1 VIRKRWVL
9 TAAAVVIVATVIAS
23 VAAISSAN
31 QANPAAQQP
40 AVNTAKVD
48 RGKLSAMVSMY
59 GTLTYRGQ
67 ADGSPYSVINQ
78 ARGTYTKLPYDG
90 DKVVC
95 GDVFYRVDDTP
106 VLLLC
111 GGVPAYRG
119 LQVGEVGNDVRQLNQ
134 NLHTLGYDAAAGV
147 VVDPNDNNFTVQ
159 TQKALQALQ
168 HNKGAAVTGTLGI
181 GGAIFLPESVRI
193 AKVTGQLGGSAQPGA
208 QVLSAT
214 SDTLEV
220 HVALDA
226 SQQGDVKQGDRARI
240 TLPGNVSVT
249 GAVDRLGT
257 VAQPPAGQNQDPG
270 AATTPAYIS
279 LDDPTKA
286 AGLDQAPVQVS
297 ITTTGVDNALSVP
310 VTAIIG
316 RSGGGFAVEVVRADG
331 RHELVTVELGLYDA
345 TAGRVQVTG
354 GLSEGDE
361 VVVPSL

>member
-1 VIRKRWVL
+1 MRKRWVL

-40 AVNTAKVD
+40 AVNTAKVE

-59 GTLTYRGQ
+59 GTLTYRAQ
-67 ADGSPYSVINQ
+67 SDGSPYSVINQ
-78 ARGTYTKLPYDG
+78 ARGTYTKLPDDG
-90 DKVVC
+90 DKVDC
-95 GDVFYRVDDTP
+95 GDVFYRVDDNP

-111 GGVPAYRG
+111 GSVPAYRG
-119 LQVGEVGNDVRQLNQ
+119 LHVGELGNDVRQLNQ

-147 VVDPNDNNFTVQ
+147 VVNPNDSSFTGQ

-168 HNKGAAVTGTLGI
+168 HDKGAAVTGTLGI
-181 GGAIFLPESVRI
+181 DGAIFLPESVRI
-193 AKVTGQLGGSAQPGA
+193 AKVTGELGGSAQPGA

-220 HVALDA
+220 QVALDA
-226 SQQGDVKQGDRARI
+226 SQQGDVKQGDRAQV
-240 TLPGNVSVT
+240 TLPSNVSVT
-249 GAVDRLGT
+249 GSVVRLGT
-257 VAQPPAGQNQDPG
+257 VAQAPAGQNQNPG
-270 AATTPAYIS
+270 AATIPAYIS
-279 LDDPTKA
+279 LDNPAKA
-286 AGLDQAPVQVS
+286 AGLDQAPVQVN

-316 RSGGGFAVEVVRADG
+316 RSGGGFAVEVVRAVG
-331 RHELVTVELGLYDA
+331 RHELVTVQLGLYDA
-345 TAGRVQVTG
+345 TGGRVQVTG
-354 GLSEGDE
+354 ELREGDE

>member
-1 VIRKRWVL
+1 MRKRWVL

-40 AVNTAKVD
+40 AVNTAKVE

-59 GTLTYRGQ
+59 GTLTYRAQ
-67 ADGSPYSVINQ
+67 SDGSPYSVINQ
-78 ARGTYTKLPYDG
+78 ARGTYTKLPDDG
-90 DKVVC
+90 DKVDC
-95 GDVFYRVDDTP
+95 GDVFYRVDDNP

-111 GGVPAYRG
+111 GSVPAYRG
-119 LQVGEVGNDVRQLNQ
+119 LHVGELGNDVRQLNQ

-147 VVDPNDNNFTVQ
+147 VVNPNDSSFTGQ

-168 HNKGAAVTGTLGI
+168 HDKGAAVTGTLGI
-181 GGAIFLPESVRI
+181 DGAIFLPESVRI
-193 AKVTGQLGGSAQPGA
+193 AKVTGELGGSAQPGA

-220 HVALDA
+220 QVALDA
-226 SQQGDVKQGDRARI
+226 SQQGDVKQGDRAQV
-240 TLPGNVSVT
+240 TLPSNVSVT
-249 GAVDRLGT
+249 GSVVRLGT
-257 VAQPPAGQNQDPG
+257 VAQAPAGQNQNPG
-270 AATTPAYIS
+270 AATVPAYIS
-279 LDDPTKA
+279 LDNPAKA
-286 AGLDQAPVQVS
+286 AGLDQAPVQVN

-331 RHELVTVELGLYDA
+331 RHELVTVQLGLYDA
-345 TAGRVQVTG
+345 TGGRVQVTG
-354 GLSEGDE
+354 ELREGDE